1 MDIKIEEKKRYLST
15 YRLQQAKIG
24 RITEMLSLFGDQETE
39 LKKQLLEARQRRD
52 KIEQEILALD
62 DEILCE
68 LLSQKYLCGR
78 SLSQIAICMN
88 YSKRQIERLHK
99 KALTLFVFEY

>member
-1 MDIKIEEKKRYLST
+1 MDINIEEKKKYLST

-24 RITEMLSLFGDQETE
+24 RITEMLTLFPDEETI

-62 DEILCE
+62 DEILSE
-68 LLSQKYLCGR
+68 LLSQKYMCGR
-78 SLSQIAICMN
+78 SLSEIAICMN

-99 KALTLFVFEY
+99 KALTMFICEY